1 MCASHTHEK
10 LSDCL
15 RQPKPVPDA
24 PAPAK
29 DGRCWGGKEAV
40 TGGYQEELGTHSW
53 DLTIVGTYSI
63 EEFLVIYSPLPE
75 QRGRY
80 PYKWKFRNVNV
91 SYKKG

>member
-24 PAPAK
+24 PAPAN

-40 TGGYQEELGTHSW
+40 TGGYQEELGTHS
-53 DLTIVGTYSI
+53 
-63 EEFLVIYSPLPE
+63 
-75 QRGRY
+75 
-80 PYKWKFRNVNV
+80 
-91 SYKKG
+91 